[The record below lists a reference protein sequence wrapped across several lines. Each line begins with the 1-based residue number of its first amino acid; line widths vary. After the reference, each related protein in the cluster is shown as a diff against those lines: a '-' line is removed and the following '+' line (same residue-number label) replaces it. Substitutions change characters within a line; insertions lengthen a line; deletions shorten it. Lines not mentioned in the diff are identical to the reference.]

1 MRLSDYEDQFRNHL
15 ALELGM
21 AKQSIV
27 GHMSSFRVLY
37 RALPDL
43 EDFTYENVLQYI
55 YDQRQ
60 TKSASAV
67 RYYVNVLQK
76 LCTFLYQRNIIKE
89 NFRDRL
95 KAPRP
100 KPSIDIETFTAAE
113 LKTIQEAP
121 VHYPDDAIRE
131 SFDLVHG
138 LLARTGMRVGELCNL
153 KVRHFDF
160 STNTIK
166 ILETKTDQPR
176 IVPIP
181 HDLLDRVGN
190 SLKGKESDEW
200 AFTNSLGNK
209 FSNQTVWRDLQRRV
223 KEAGIKKRAY
233 VHLYRHSFATIML
246 ASGCPLPLVSEI
258 LGHRNIS
265 TTQRYTHLLVS
276 QLSDAMTKYHPLIRQ
291 SLTKE
296 DKIRVLSEAIR
307 QSDVFSDSSF
317 RTNVDHGPNH
327 FTVKIEW

>member
-1 MRLSDYEDQFRNHL
+1 MRLSDYEDQFRNYL

-21 AKQSIV
+21 AKQSIT

-37 RALPDL
+37 RALPNL
-43 EDFTYENVLQYI
+43 EDFTYENIIQFI

-60 TKSASAV
+60 IKSASAV
-67 RYYVNVLQK
+67 RYYVNVIQK
-76 LCTFLYQRNIIKE
+76 VCTFLYGRGLIKE
-89 NFRDRL
+89 NLKDRL

-100 KPSIDIETFTAAE
+100 KPSIDIETFTPAE
-113 LKTIQEAP
+113 LKAIQEARI
-121 VHYPDDAIRE
+121 HYPDGAIRE

-176 IVPIP
+176 VVPIP
-181 HDLLDRVGN
+181 HDLIGRISN
-190 SLKGKESDEW
+190 SFNGKEPNEW

-246 ASGCPLPLVSEI
+246 ASGCPLPMVSEI

-265 TTQRYTHLLVS
+265 TTQRYTHLLVT

-291 SLTKE
+291 SLTKDE
-296 DKIRVLSEAIR
+296 KIQVLMELVQQSE
-307 QSDVFSDSSF
+307 VFNDPSF
-317 RTNVDHGPNH
+317 KTKLQRGPNR
-327 FTVKIEW
+327 TIIEIGW